1 MDSASRE
8 IPLRIL
14 NQDSGTRM
22 DGVSSGLGHVV
33 PGASPF
39 PWSSGEI
46 RRGIQSGGGIH
57 GPQAVFLQNR

>member
-1 MDSASRE
+1 
-8 IPLRIL
+8 
-14 NQDSGTRM
+14 M

-39 PWSSGEI
+39 PLSSGGIPQE
-46 RRGIQSGGGIH
+46 IQSDGGIH